1 MKIFLPKNLPKKIKV
16 VFIFLVLIATIFS
29 FSNFHSLETKALT
42 RTQYN
47 KEKQQLEE
55 EINNLNNEIKSTK
68 DDLYNSSK
76 KGATLEEELAR
87 IDQEIKENEE
97 VIAKT
102 DQVIEDLELQI
113 AKNEEDIK
121 NLRKELSRVL
131 KKLLK
136 ERQTSPLESL
146 LSSKNIGDTLSS
158 LYNLNS
164 IQGEARDLKDDIK
177 IKNDEISQ
185 RKEEQENFKAKQQEV
200 ELALRLQ
207 KQSSKDILRITQG
220 QESEYQEYLK
230 KIEREK
236 AEYQEKLKE
245 IEANKPA
252 PTPTPSNP
260 TPTPTP
266 TPVTPPAPVTGGF
279 TVPARGIFYCAYG
292 GPCANGYG
300 YPGHTGVD
308 ISNRSGGNIYAS
320 ASGTVSSVGWYSFY
334 GYHVAI
340 IHNINGTT
348 YKTLYAHLSSFNV
361 SIGQT
366 VSQGQVIGSMGST
379 GNSTGTHLHFEIRNA
394 NDATYNPCSF
404 ISCPGLGGGM

>member
-1 MKIFLPKNLPKKIKV
+1 MKNIYFKKTVKKV
-16 VFIFLVLIATIFS
+16 KSLLILFTVLGITFS
-29 FSNFHSLETKALT
+29 LAGLYTLQTEAIT

-47 KEKQQLEE
+47 KEKEQLE
-55 EINNLNNEIKSTK
+55 NEIKNLNSEIEETK

-87 IDQEIKENEE
+87 IDEEIKQNEE
-97 VIAKT
+97 IIAKT
-102 DQVIEDLELQI
+102 DKVIEDLDSQI
-113 AKNEEDIK
+113 SKNEEDIK
-121 NLRKELSRVL
+121 ELKTELTKVL
-131 KKLLK
+131 KKLLR
-136 ERQTSPLESL
+136 ESRTSPIESL
-146 LSSKNIGDTLSS
+146 LTSKNIGDTLSS
-158 LYNLNS
+158 LYNLSS

-177 IKNDEISQ
+177 TKNDEISQ
-185 RKEEQENFKAKQQEV
+185 RKQEQEEFKAKQQQV

-207 KQSSKDILRITQG
+207 KQNSEDILRITQG
-220 QESEYQEYLK
+220 QESEYQQYLA

-252 PTPTPSNP
+252 PTPTPNPSP
-260 TPTPTP
+260 TPTP
-266 TPVTPPAPVTGGF
+266 PVTPPEPVTGGF

-300 YPGHTGVD
+300 YPGHTGID
-308 ISNRSGGNIYAS
+308 ISNRSGGSIYAS

-361 SIGQT
+361 STGQS
-366 VSQGQVIGSMGST
+366 VSQGQVIGNMGST

-394 NDATYNPCSF
+394 NDATYNPCAY